1 MSSGSYKIPTE
12 MEAWVGA
19 GTSSSNTV
27 VSMEES
33 EEQQVS
39 AGASP

>member
-19 GTSSSNTV
+19 GTSSNTV